1 MAPMPPL
8 QVNRRSLARP
18 SRRRWGWP
26 IIIIAVA
33 IPIAF
38 ISGRLES
45 KRAQVAAEF
54 GEKVAIWD
62 GNPEVPAWLK
72 DSVGHEILIYELSR
86 RLKRRPSEATEYTV
100 EASPEPE
107 GDGSRWR
114 VRLIWEDVPSLDMV
128 LAFDG
133 LDVDPRL
140 VTVGAGPKPESESVP
155 ADDALVEGSVPDS
168 GSELQ

>member
-1 MAPMPPL
+1 MKLSLRDSLCQAWRAD
-8 QVNRRSLARP
+8 RRLR
-18 SRRRWGWP
+18 
-26 IIIIAVA
+26 
-33 IPIAF
+33 F
-38 ISGRLES
+38 YDLEGMTES
-45 KRAQVAAEF
+45 MTFGEF

-62 GNPEVPAWLK
+62 GNPDVPGWLK
-72 DSVGHEILIYELSR
+72 DSVGHEILIFELAR

-140 VTVGAGPKPESESVP
+140 VTVGAGPKPESESAP
-155 ADDALVEGSVPDS
+155 ADDALVEGSVPDP

>member
-1 MAPMPPL
+1 MSPL
-8 QVNRRSLARP
+8 QFSRKNLTRP

-45 KRAQVAAEF
+45 ERAQVAAEF
-54 GEKVAIWD
+54 GERIAIWD
-62 GNPEVPAWLK
+62 GDPEVPDWLK
-72 DSVGHEILIYELSR
+72 ESVGHEILIHELTR
-86 RLKRRPSEATEYTV
+86 RLKRRPSDALEYTV
-100 EASPEPE
+100 EASPDSE

-128 LAFDG
+128 LAFGG
-133 LDVDPRL
+133 LDVNPRL
-140 VTVGAGPKPESESVP
+140 VTVGVGPKPEVLSGEDTL
-155 ADDALVEGSVPDS
+155 AEGSVS
-168 GSELQ
+168 GSTTASELQ